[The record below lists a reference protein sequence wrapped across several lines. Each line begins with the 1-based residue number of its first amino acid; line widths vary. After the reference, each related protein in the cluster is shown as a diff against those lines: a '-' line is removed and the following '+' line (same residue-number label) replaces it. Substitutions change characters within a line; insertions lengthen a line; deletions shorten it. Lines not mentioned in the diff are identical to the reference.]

1 MEEFQR
7 LPGFRCKMVL
17 CSSTNFRIWKR
28 WVIISNFIWFD
39 LGFWQSWKP
48 FFRKLKYKEKVLEKF
63 ERFPRFPRKR
73 VLYSST
79 NFCILK
85 PWAIS
90 SNLVKFDLGFWQ
102 ASKPFYRKLKCRE
115 KVLEEFQRFLLV
127 RRTKVWYSSTNFC
140 ILKPWAIISNLIRFH
155 WGFWQASKAIYR
167 KLKYKEKVWEEFQPL
182 PRFQRKIV
190 LYLSTNFRILKPW
203 AIISNFIRFDVAF
216 WQASKPFYRKLKCRE
231 KVLEEFQRFL
241 LVPRKMVLY
250 SSTNFRILKPWA
262 IISNII
268 RFYLGF
274 WQVSKPFYRKLK
286 YKAQILEEFQRWPRF
301 PRKIV
306 LCSST
311 NSRILKPW
319 AITSNLIRFDLGFWQ
334 PWKSFYMKLKYRENV
349 LEEFQRLPRFTRKM
363 ILYSWTNFRSLKPGA
378 IISNFIRFDLVFW
391 KTSKLFYRKLK
402 YRQKVLEEF
411 RRLPRFPRKMV
422 LYSSTN
428 FCSLKPWAIISN
440 LIRFDLGFWQARN
453 SYIGR
458 GFWKSF
464 NDPVAFPEKWF
475 FYWSTNLRIL
485 KPCAII
491 SNLIRFHLGFWQPWK
506 PFYRKL
512 KYREKVLEEFQRL
525 PHFTRKIV
533 LYSSTSFRLLKSWA
547 FISNF
552 IRFDLDF
559 WQASKPF

>member
-102 ASKPFYRKLKCRE
+102 
-115 KVLEEFQRFLLV
+115 
-127 RRTKVWYSSTNFC
+127 
-140 ILKPWAIISNLIRFH
+140 
-155 WGFWQASKAIYR
+155 
-167 KLKYKEKVWEEFQPL
+167 
-182 PRFQRKIV
+182 
-190 LYLSTNFRILKPW
+190 
-203 AIISNFIRFDVAF
+203 
-216 WQASKPFYRKLKCRE
+216 
-231 KVLEEFQRFL
+231 
-241 LVPRKMVLY
+241 
-250 SSTNFRILKPWA
+250 
-262 IISNII
+262 
-268 RFYLGF
+268 
-274 WQVSKPFYRKLK
+274 
-286 YKAQILEEFQRWPRF
+286 
-301 PRKIV
+301 
-306 LCSST
+306 
-311 NSRILKPW
+311 
-319 AITSNLIRFDLGFWQ
+319 
-334 PWKSFYMKLKYRENV
+334 
-349 LEEFQRLPRFTRKM
+349 
-363 ILYSWTNFRSLKPGA
+363 
-378 IISNFIRFDLVFW
+378 
-391 KTSKLFYRKLK
+391 
-402 YRQKVLEEF
+402 
-411 RRLPRFPRKMV
+411 
-422 LYSSTN
+422 
-428 FCSLKPWAIISN
+428 
-440 LIRFDLGFWQARN
+440 
-453 SYIGR
+453 
-458 GFWKSF
+458 
-464 NDPVAFPEKWF
+464 
-475 FYWSTNLRIL
+475 
-485 KPCAII
+485 
-491 SNLIRFHLGFWQPWK
+491 PWK

-533 LYSSTSFRLLKSWA
+533 LYSSTSFRILKSWA